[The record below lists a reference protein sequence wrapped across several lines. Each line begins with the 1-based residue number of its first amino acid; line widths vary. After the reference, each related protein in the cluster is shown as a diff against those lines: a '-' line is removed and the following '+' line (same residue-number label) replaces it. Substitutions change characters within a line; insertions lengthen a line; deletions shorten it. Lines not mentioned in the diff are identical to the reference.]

1 MSLGRPCISV
11 VVPFHNVERFLPM
24 CLDGLRAQTLPR
36 DRYEIVL
43 VDNNSTDGSAAFAES
58 CDDVTLLKQPISGS
72 YAARNMGI
80 REARGEIIATI
91 DPDCR
96 PDIDWLEQIAA
107 SMKDSECVVVLG
119 HQRHASQSEALELL
133 ELYEAEKIAYV
144 TDRGE
149 KELYYGY
156 TNNMAFRRSLFD
168 QIGLFPERVR
178 GGDTIFVRRV
188 VDQLGSKVVRFNPD
202 MKTTHLE
209 VDTLNA
215 YYAKRAVY
223 GTSNERISQV
233 MPFRPLR
240 NAERWDV
247 FSKLAR
253 KHRFPLRK
261 KLLLLALAG
270 SGCDPVRDG
279 PAPGNVQALKA

>member
-1 MSLGRPCISV
+1 
-11 VVPFHNVERFLPM
+11 M
-24 CLDGLRAQTLPR
+24 CLDGLRAQSLPR
-36 DRYEIVL
+36 DMYEIVL

-80 REARGEIIATI
+80 REARGQIIATI

-96 PDIDWLEQIAA
+96 PDVDWLERIAD
-107 SMKDSECVVVLG
+107 SMKDSECMVVLG

-156 TNNMAFRRSLFD
+156 TNNMAFRRALFD

-188 VDQLGSKVVRFNPD
+188 VDEFGPKVVRFNPD

-215 YYAKRAVY
+215 YYAKRAIY
-223 GTSNERISQV
+223 GTSNERISHV
-233 MPFRPLR
+233 MPYRPLR

-261 KLLLLALAG
+261 KLLLLALL
-270 SGCDPVRDG
+270 V
-279 PAPGNVQALKA
+279 PGAILYETGRRRGMFKS